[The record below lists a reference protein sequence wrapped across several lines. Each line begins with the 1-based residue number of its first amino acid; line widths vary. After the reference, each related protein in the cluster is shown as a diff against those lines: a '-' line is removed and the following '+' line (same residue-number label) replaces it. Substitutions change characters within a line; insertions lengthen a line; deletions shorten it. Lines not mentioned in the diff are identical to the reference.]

1 MVIGFIYWTAGVE
14 ALLFV
19 MLLIWARKCNKMVA
33 AGQEHSSIK
42 WTISMLETGNV
53 VFVTIVS
60 IFPLLG
66 MLGTVMSLLNLDMAG
81 NMEGLKNN
89 FFQALD
95 TTKLGIIFAIGYK
108 FLYALRQIYIEEQIT
123 KGKEMRKEYTNKGLQ

>member
-1 MVIGFIYWTAGVE
+1 MVIGLIHWFAGAE

-19 MLLIWARKCNKMVA
+19 VLLIFARKCKKMVA

-81 NMEGLKNN
+81 NMEGVKNN

-95 TTKLGIIFAIGYK
+95 TTKLGIVYAVAYK
-108 FLYALRQIYIEEQIT
+108 ILYALRQIYIEEQIV
-123 KGKEMRKEYTNKGLQ
+123 KGKAMREEYTNKGLQ